1 MAGKKSG
8 SDNPWAEMNRLKL
21 DDKEAKAPSPDS
33 PRAATL
39 KYQVVN
45 SDEKLEL
52 PKEDSLE
59 KTTALNVV
67 AASKIEEELN
77 KTNEEGKEVAEN
89 EEVVEYSEDELQG
102 MSLKELQALAKDS
115 DLDFK
120 GLSKEELIEMILEET
135 GATESDEEI
144 LLSEDEETDEESLE
158 AEEIDGEMS
167 LEEALAI
174 LGEDSETE
182 EDFSETEFEEV
193 EVEVQE
199 GDVSFELDDN
209 NAGSN

>member
-39 KYQVVN
+39 KSQVVN

-67 AASKIEEELN
+67 GASKIEEELN

>member
-39 KYQVVN
+39 KSQVVN
-45 SDEKLEL
+45 SDETLEL

-67 AASKIEEELN
+67 GASKIEEELN

-89 EEVVEYSEDELQG
+89 EEVVEYSEDELQR

-135 GATESDEEI
+135 GASESDEEI

>member
-39 KYQVVN
+39 KSQVVN
-45 SDEKLEL
+45 SDETLEL

-67 AASKIEEELN
+67 GASKIEEELN

-135 GATESDEEI
+135 GDSESDEEI
-144 LLSEDEETDEESLE
+144 LLSEDEETDGESLE

>member
-39 KYQVVN
+39 KSQVVN

-120 GLSKEELIEMILEET
+120 GLSKEELIEIILEET

>member
-39 KYQVVN
+39 KSQVVN

-182 EDFSETEFEEV
+182 EDFTDAEFEEV
-193 EVEVQE
+193 ETEVLE
-199 GDVSFELDDN
+199 GDASFEFDDN
-209 NAGSN
+209 NSNNG

>member
-1 MAGKKSG
+1 MRS
-8 SDNPWAEMNRLKL
+8 
-21 DDKEAKAPSPDS
+21 
-33 PRAATL
+33 
-39 KYQVVN
+39 
-45 SDEKLEL
+45 LEL

-67 AASKIEEELN
+67 VASKIEEELN

-89 EEVVEYSEDELQG
+89 EEVVEYSEDELQV

-167 LEEALAI
+167 LERSPCNI
-174 LGEDSETE
+174 R
-182 EDFSETEFEEV
+182 
-193 EVEVQE
+193 
-199 GDVSFELDDN
+199 
-209 NAGSN
+209 

>member
-39 KYQVVN
+39 KSQVVN

-67 AASKIEEELN
+67 GASKIEEELN

-135 GATESDEEI
+135 GASESDEEI

>member
-39 KYQVVN
+39 KSQVVN
-45 SDEKLEL
+45 SDEKVEL

-67 AASKIEEELN
+67 VASKIEEELN
-77 KTNEEGKEVAEN
+77 KTNEDGKEVAEN

>member
-39 KYQVVN
+39 KSQVVN
-45 SDEKLEL
+45 SDETLEL

-67 AASKIEEELN
+67 GASKIEEELN

-135 GATESDEEI
+135 GASESDEEI

>member
-39 KYQVVN
+39 KSQVVN
-45 SDEKLEL
+45 SDETLEL

-67 AASKIEEELN
+67 GASKIEEELN

-135 GATESDEEI
+135 GDSESDEEI

>member
-21 DDKEAKAPSPDS
+21 DGKEAKAPSPDS

-39 KYQVVN
+39 KSQVVN

-67 AASKIEEELN
+67 GASKIEEELN

-89 EEVVEYSEDELQG
+89 EEVVEYSEDELQV

>member
-39 KYQVVN
+39 KSQVVN

-167 LEEALAI
+167 LEEALAL

-182 EDFSETEFEEV
+182 DDFSETEFEEV

>member
-39 KYQVVN
+39 KSQVVN

-52 PKEDSLE
+52 PKEDFLE
-59 KTTALNVV
+59 KTTAINVV
-67 AASKIEEELN
+67 GASKIEEELI

-115 DLDFK
+115 DIDFK
-120 GLSKEELIEMILEET
+120 GLSKEELIEIILEET

-182 EDFSETEFEEV
+182 EDFSETEFEEI

>member
-39 KYQVVN
+39 KSQVVN

-77 KTNEEGKEVAEN
+77 KTNEEGKVVAEN

>member
-1 MAGKKSG
+1 M
-8 SDNPWAEMNRLKL
+8 
-21 DDKEAKAPSPDS
+21 
-33 PRAATL
+33 
-39 KYQVVN
+39 N

>member
-39 KYQVVN
+39 KSQVVN

-59 KTTALNVV
+59 KTTVLNVV

>member
-39 KYQVVN
+39 KSQVVN

-52 PKEDSLE
+52 PEEDSLE